1 MSIHQ
6 ANEYI
11 TSEIDIK
18 RYTIHHCKSELYESE
33 IMHRQPWGNA
43 KKKIQYDID
52 FLHF

>member
-1 MSIHQ
+1 MWSLVHNTKELEINLMSIHQ

-33 IMHRQPWGNA
+33 IMHRQP
-43 KKKIQYDID
+43 
-52 FLHF
+52 